1 MRMGVTMVSS
11 LPFFPF
17 FHALSSFFLI
27 IWRLSSWV
35 LEAHLE
41 SFTSN
46 QLPLKCESTV
56 TFSLISSLRA
66 SPFPSNKLCK
76 SRRNNLTNLNQTFY
90 IPAVFF
96 CFPLRGGRGHRQ
108 YILHDWGMYSKTLRC
123 QYSNRLFL
131 STSAGC
137 VDSLASL
144 SSLDWKLDVV
154 EYRQAG
160 LLMCGWVHIFTYTMA
175 TCKDVQMIP

>member
-96 CFPLRGGRGHRQ
+96 VFLWGEEEDTDSIFCMTEGCIARRCVANIQIGCSCPHLPVAW
-108 YILHDWGMYSKTLRC
+108 ILWPTSL
-123 QYSNRLFL
+123 L
-131 STSAGC
+131 STEN
-137 VDSLASL
+137 
-144 SSLDWKLDVV
+144 W
-154 EYRQAG
+154 
-160 LLMCGWVHIFTYTMA
+160 T
-175 TCKDVQMIP
+175 